1 MPQRSPV
8 LKMRVKGMFA
18 CFSRPELKVERVSYA
33 VPTPSAVNGI
43 YSAILWK
50 PAIRWHVQ
58 KIHVCKPINF
68 VSFRRNEV
76 SKVASAPSEKIIKS
90 GGSAPLYFADEDRAQ
105 RNTVALYDVDY
116 VFESFFSLTKEAG
129 EDDNVPKFIDMF
141 SRRLEKG
148 QCFTTPYLGCREFSA
163 EFSPAEE
170 SIIPINDNRNLGL
183 MLWGIS
189 FAPSGN
195 KAHFFKAKLEN
206 GTLYIPEQP
215 EKERVSS

>member
-33 VPTPSAVNGI
+33 VPTPSAVCGI
-43 YSAILWK
+43 YSAIMWK

-58 KIHVCKPINF
+58 KIHVCKPIQF
-68 VSFRRNEV
+68 VAFRRNEV
-76 SKVASAPSEKIIKS
+76 NKVASVPSERTIKN
-90 GGSAPLYFADEDRAQ
+90 GGAAPLYYADEDRAQ

-116 VFESFFSLTKEAG
+116 VFESFFTLTEEAG
-129 EDDNVPKFIDMF
+129 EVDNVPKFIDMF

-170 SIIPINDNRNLGL
+170 PITPINDNRDLGL

-189 FAPSGN
+189 FTPSGN
-195 KAHFFKAKLEN
+195 KAHFFNAKLEK
-206 GTLYIPEQP
+206 GTLHVPEQA
-215 EKERVSS
+215 EGEGASS